1 MTTML
6 TTTDRVAVPTTIT
19 HTGNAWYWA
28 GSLHDA
34 EAAASQFRSHGLN
47 AFAVYVHSQGG
58 WGVTVKA

>member
-1 MTTML
+1 MTAML

-19 HTGNAWYWA
+19 RTGNAWYRA

-34 EAAASQFRSHGLN
+34 ETAATKFRRSGVN